1 MRCPRCGGLV
11 QWFLTDIKGRSFY
24 RCTTGLTQMF
34 HSIRSGFDTHVV
46 PCDTVVDD
54 RGLPYHGWLAYRN
67 ASNSTKQPASVHSLK
82 V

>member
-46 PCDTVVDD
+46 PCDTVVDEKGKAID
-54 RGLPYHGWLAYRN
+54 SGYIAYRTGGKIN
-67 ASNSTKQPASVHSLK
+67 TLRIP
-82 V
+82 